1 MTQLYSDSFPPPPQ
15 NLPAP
20 VAETVSFLK
29 RNALLIIG
37 VGITVA
43 FWIGLYAWFVYKPHY
58 SSKAVVIIK
67 DSAVTTRY
75 VQPDQNY
82 MSQTTSSSSSNP
94 VLNSMSLLK
103 SNMIGEALWKYL
115 QDEHPEEL
123 KKLKIKSRKEWES
136 AFQDGSGFIKAKN
149 IPGTDLISIQ
159 FSWTEAAFA
168 KEGLDVV
175 VKAFQDGSRDLN
187 KAEEVSRTR
196 YLTLQAKELA
206 DQLKQIRHQKSLY
219 RSKVGTISLNREQDD
234 LASTRLDLSNKLN
247 QAEAQA
253 RGKESLRQN
262 YQRILR
268 MTPAQAVDAS
278 AMGQNS
284 TMARLQDELYRLK
297 ELYSVLH
304 ASLSDTNPKLREV
317 RAQMAEVQANI
328 QAEGNRTLGSSVLR
342 HSPGAMAVADSTRS
356 QAVGDML
363 RAEGESKDYRAQAQQ
378 IRKRLAEVNKQIR
391 TYPGFA
397 EEMSNLDQQE
407 NSLSA
412 ALDQLRQKVIESRIR
427 EDQTLSN
434 VFIVDAPRLPEKP
447 QFPTQIHLT
456 VLGLLL
462 GLGTGAAVAFGREQL
477 FSSSTSP
484 YDTDDR
490 DDDDH
495 LPPSGGRR
503 SSTGWLDPIGGEGK
517 SKASRPRVVPRI
529 DGSLNMDTAQ
539 IADDS
544 TTHSLFRA
552 PQAASGKKRRN
563 RGQKTGRLNN
573 LGGRNQR
580 HERQSAAMNPELYDW
595 AQSSIP
601 AMYAMDEKSLF
612 PELASLQVEEQA
624 EKNLLSS
631 IGKTFKRLNEQSL
644 TAVVSFSRGGA
655 KELAPSFSTES
666 IQ

>member
-1 MTQLYSDSFPPPPQ
+1 MTQHYSDSFPAPPQ
-15 NLPAP
+15 NLPTP
-20 VAETVSFLK
+20 VVETVNFLK

-43 FWIGLYAWFVYKPHY
+43 FWVGLYAWFVYKPHY

-123 KKLKIKSRKEWES
+123 KKLKIKKRKEWEA

-149 IPGTDLISIQ
+149 LPGTDLISIQ
-159 FSWTEAAFA
+159 FSWTDGPFA

-234 LASTRLDLSNKLN
+234 LASSRLDLSNKLN

-253 RGKESLRQN
+253 KGKESLRQN

-328 QAEGNRTLGSSVLR
+328 QSEGNRTLGTSVLR

-378 IRKRLAEVNKQIR
+378 IRKRLAEVNQQIR

-456 VLGLLL
+456 ILGLLL

-477 FSSSTSP
+477 FSSGTSP
-484 YDTDDR
+484 YDNDDH

-503 SSTGWLDPIGGEGK
+503 SSSTGWLDPIGGEGK

-529 DGSLNMDTAQ
+529 DGSLNMDDAAQ
-539 IADDS
+539 IADES
-544 TTHSLFRA
+544 TTHSFFRA
-552 PQAASGKKRRN
+552 PQAAPAKKRRN
-563 RGQKTGRLNN
+563 RSQKAARIEKRTE
-573 LGGRNQR
+573 R
-580 HERQSAAMNPELYDW
+580 HVRQSAAMNPELYDW

-601 AMYAMDEKSLF
+601 SMYAMDETSLF
-612 PELASLQVEEQA
+612 PELASLQVEEQVQ
-624 EKNLLSS
+624 KNLLSS
-631 IGKTFKRLNEQSL
+631 IGETFKRLNEQSL
-644 TAVVSFSRGGA
+644 TAVVSFSRSGN